1 MSSQGDVRQGA
12 APTGV
17 LHGIRVIELADE
29 QAAHAGLVLAGL
41 GADVIK
47 AEPPGGSATRR
58 IGPFAASDGEEP
70 GPERS
75 VFFWQHNRG
84 KRSVVIDPAADAG
97 LLDDL
102 IASADVLLLSGADE
116 ALLSGPD
123 EASLSGATARR
134 VQSLLDAHPGL
145 VIARVT
151 PFGDD
156 GPWAAYKASDLV
168 HLALGGP
175 AMNCGYDPLPGGRY
189 DLPPIAP
196 GAWQSYVIAGEQ
208 LVIGILAAVL
218 SAARTG
224 RGQYVSCA
232 VHEAVAKSTELDL
245 MNWVMRR
252 SPLRRQTCRHA
263 AEKVSAV
270 PTIAQTKDGRYLLTM
285 PMGGK
290 NEAQIAAFLES
301 HGIAVE
307 AAGDS
312 ADGGSRAVPGSSGIA
327 ERASR
332 LLELTQRLVRKHS
345 WDNLPWLEAQAAGVM
360 CAPLRRPHENV
371 ADEHWQARGT
381 FAEVEHPELGRSLTY
396 AVKKWLSTEPAWVPG
411 RRAPLVGEDTGRVRA
426 ELRAG
431 RPASTATTAPR
442 SPRPPAVLSALG
454 KPMPLA
460 GVRVFDFSWFLASA
474 GGTRFL
480 SALGAE
486 VIKVEWKDAPDTRMA
501 AMAPVGGRAARASA
515 AGPLPGVTDPDMGGQ
530 FNNKNA
536 GKRGLSLNVRHPEGL
551 AIAKRLIAVSDIV
564 AEGFSPGVLDRW
576 GLGYEELKRV
586 KPDIIYAQQS
596 GMGTAGRY
604 GRLRAVGP
612 VAAALSGVSEM
623 SGLPNPAMPAGW
635 GYSYLDW
642 IGAYSFAAAMLAALY
657 HRDQTGRGQWI
668 DASQTESGIYAA
680 GGAILQW
687 SATGRPYERAGNHSP
702 NGSAAPH
709 AIYRCAPDSRL
720 GDGQAGEDRWI
731 AIACTCDTE
740 WESLAALINEPWTAG
755 YGTLAARL
763 RGQGELDRRLGAWTG
778 TRDGYGLMELLQ
790 AHGVPAGV
798 CQTAGDRCDRDPQLA
813 HLNWLTEVEGSKIGR
828 WPVAE
833 FPVKL
838 SETPAYMGGPVDR
851 GAPCYGEDNEWV
863 LGELLGLDKTEVTR
877 LADEGVI

>member
-1 MSSQGDVRQGA
+1 MSSEGGGRQA
-12 APTGV
+12 PDPTGV
-17 LHGIRVIELADE
+17 LRGIRVVEIADE
-29 QAAHAGLVLAGL
+29 LAAHAGLELAGL

-47 AEPPGGSATRR
+47 VEPPGGSATRR
-58 IGPFAASDGEEP
+58 IGPFADGDP
-70 GPERS
+70 APES
-75 VFFWQHNRG
+75 SLFFWQHNRG
-84 KRSVVIDPAADAG
+84 KRSVVIDRADAADVAALG
-97 LLDDL
+97 AL

-116 ALLSGPD
+116 ALLAG
-123 EASLSGATARR
+123 LSREE
-134 VQSLLDAHPGL
+134 LLDRYPAL
-145 VIARVT
+145 IIARMT

-156 GPWAAYKASDLV
+156 GPWASYRANDLV

-175 AMNCGYDPLPGGRY
+175 VMNCGYDPLPDGRY

-196 GAWQSYVIAGEQ
+196 AAWHSYIIAGEQ
-208 LVIGILAAVL
+208 LVIAILAAVF
-218 SAARTG
+218 SRHRTG
-224 RGQYVSCA
+224 RGQYLSCA

-252 SPLRRQTCRHA
+252 SPLLRQTARHA

-285 PMGGK
+285 LMGTR
-290 NEAQIAAFLES
+290 NEAQVAAFLQS
-301 HGIAVE
+301 QGIAGEIEGADADE
-307 AAGDS
+307 AGK
-312 ADGGSRAVPGSSGIA
+312 RAIPGSSAVG
-327 ERASR
+327 ERSAR
-332 LLELTQRLVRKHS
+332 LMDLVQRFVRKHS
-345 WDNLPWLEAQAAGVM
+345 YATLPWLEAQAAGVM
-360 CAPLRRPHENV
+360 CAPLRKPHENV

-381 FAEVEHPELGRSLTY
+381 FAEVEHPELGRTLTY
-396 AVKKWLSTEPAWVPG
+396 AVKKWLSTGPGWVTG
-411 RRAPLVGEDTGRVRA
+411 RRAPLLGEDTEQIKI
-426 ELRAG
+426 ELSERKVAT
-431 RPASTATTAPR
+431 PTAQATTVPRAPR
-442 SPRPPAVLSALG
+442 TPAPDSALSALG

-460 GVRVFDFSWFLASA
+460 GIRIFDFSWFLASA

-486 VIKVEWKDAPDTRMA
+486 CIKVEWKDSPDTRMA
-501 AMAPVGGRAARASA
+501 AMAPVGGRPAREAAT
-515 AGPLPGVTDPDMGGQ
+515 GPLPGVTDPSMGGQ

-551 AIAKRLIAVSDIV
+551 QIARRLIAMSDIV

-576 GLGYEELKRV
+576 GLGYDELRRI

-612 VAAALSGVSEM
+612 VAAALSGVTEM
-623 SGLPNPAMPAGW
+623 SGLPEPAMPAGW

-642 IGAYSFAAAMLAALY
+642 IGAYSFATAMLAALY
-657 HRDQTGRGQWI
+657 HRDRTGDGQWI
-668 DASQTESGIYAA
+668 DASQTESGIYISGA
-680 GGAILQW
+680 AILQW
-687 SATGRPYERAGNHSP
+687 SATGQAPERAGNHSP
-702 NGSAAPH
+702 QRSAAPH
-709 AIYRCAPDSRL
+709 AIYRCA
-720 GDGQAGEDRWI
+720 GQDRWL
-731 AIACTCDTE
+731 AIACTTDAE
-740 WESLAALINEPWTAG
+740 WAALAALIGQEWTAG
-755 YGTLAARL
+755 YGTLASRL
-763 RGQGELDRRLGAWTG
+763 AGQHDLDRRIEAWTSQQDAY
-778 TRDGYGLMELLQ
+778 RLMEELQ
-790 AHGVPAGV
+790 AHGIPAGV

-838 SETPAYMGGPVDR
+838 SATPAYMGGPVNR

-863 LGELLGLDKTEVTR
+863 LGELLGMSKAEMTR